1 MAAGSSFGRN
11 FIVTTFGESHGEALG
26 CVIDGC
32 PAGLA
37 LTAEDIRPYMERRR
51 PGQSEFTTKRN
62 EADEVEI
69 LSGVFEGV
77 TEGTP
82 IALLIR
88 NRDQHSKDYSE
99 IASYYRPGHADYT
112 FDSKFGF
119 RDYRGGG
126 RSSGRETVARVAAG
140 AVASK
145 LLSEF
150 GIRAFAYTR
159 SIGDIEIS
167 SLDREET
174 NELNMPDHKAYLA
187 ACDYLRGVAER
198 GDSAGGVIE
207 GVISGVPAGLGDPV
221 FDKLSA
227 RLAYAVMSIG
237 AVKGFEIGD
246 GFGASKSTGLSNN
259 DPFIISGDKVA
270 KESNHSGGIL
280 GGISDGDDIV
290 FRCGVKPT
298 ASISA
303 DQKTVTRD
311 GRSIDINIRGRH
323 DPVIVPRAV
332 VVVEAMAAITVAD
345 ALLSDSVDRIDMMKQ
360 IRRTGNG
367 S

>member
-112 FDSKFGF
+112 FDRKFGF

-140 AVASK
+140 AVAAK

-150 GIRAFAYTR
+150 GISAFAYTR

-187 ACDYLRGVAER
+187 ACDYLRRVAER

-207 GVISGVPAGLGDPV
+207 CVISGVPAGLGDPV

-259 DPFIISGDKVA
+259 DPFVISGDKVV

-311 GRSIDINIRGRH
+311 GRTIDINIRGRH